1 MVKEGK
7 ERREEKLLGKR
18 TVEKK
23 INQERMRQMEGEGRG
38 KDVKD
43 GEGKCKKSRGNLP
56 YRSSKGLISFLVDIS
71 DTVIRGNICSLPIL
85 VERFIRNLLL

>member
-1 MVKEGK
+1 MKEGK

-23 INQERMRQMEGEGRG
+23 INQERMRQMEREGRG

-43 GEGKCKKSRGNLP
+43 GEGKCK
-56 YRSSKGLISFLVDIS
+56 
-71 DTVIRGNICSLPIL
+71 
-85 VERFIRNLLL
+85 